1 MDPGATYCV
10 KAQSLVK
17 VIGRHSAFNQAECVE
32 VQEEALPLALALFA
46 FLGFMLILMVVPFS
60 IWKMGQ
66 LLQYSCC
73 PVVVLP
79 DTLGYRRLNSVALD
93 H

>member
-1 MDPGATYCV
+1 MV
-10 KAQSLVK
+10 SKRLLVFL
-17 VIGRHSAFNQAECVE
+17 SP
-32 VQEEALPLALALFA
+32 EEALPLALALFA
-46 FLGFMLILMVVPFS
+46 FLGFMLILVIVPFS

-79 DTLGYRRLNSVALD
+79 DTLVNKLPLSLQHDADQRAVP
-93 H
+93 